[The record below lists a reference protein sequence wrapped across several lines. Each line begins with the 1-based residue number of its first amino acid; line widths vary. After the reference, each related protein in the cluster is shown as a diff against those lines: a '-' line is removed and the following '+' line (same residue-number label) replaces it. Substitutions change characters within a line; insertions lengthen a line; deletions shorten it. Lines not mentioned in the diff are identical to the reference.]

1 MSKSASFFK
10 VCFLRSSLH
19 QPTTLRDPANRLSQ
33 TLLLPAVISLVLFLS
48 LTYVLLPLYR
58 RTRARYSQY
67 LPVNQPSWG
76 ETTSNWRDRLVTR
89 LARFAN
95 RREDRYMSGEAR
107 AIDHRDEQIDDS
119 EGEELGEVD
128 EQMRRVIESHER
140 TAQRAGET
148 RRLSR
153 E

>member
-1 MSKSASFFK
+1 MGKKSSFFK
-10 VCFLRSSLH
+10 ASSCSAPRTYHL
-19 QPTTLRDPANRLSQ
+19 ANITQ
-33 TLLLPAVISLVLFLS
+33 TLLLPAIFSLTLFLA
-48 LTYVLLPLYR
+48 LTYVLLPLFR

-67 LPVNQPSWG
+67 LPVNQPSWA
-76 ETTSNWRDRLVTR
+76 ETTTNWRDRLVTR

-107 AIDHRDEQIDDS
+107 AIDHGDEQIDEG

-128 EQMRRVIESHER
+128 EQMRRVIESHQR
-140 TAQRAGET
+140 TGQRGAET